1 MDIPVMPHP
10 GTDTQ
15 ASPYQSRQ
23 TKETTN
29 NLKQMNMKKKI
40 LTLLVLLMT
49 AVTGA
54 WAQEQSETIATT
66 DNNVVEGTHF
76 TISNGG
82 EYADEV
88 GMCAYGGIT
97 VTPKNGETITKVV
110 ISCTYGQDC
119 VNDGTTS
126 VSSGTKEITNGG
138 ETITVTGV
146 NASTFTFTC
155 SDDWPQSGQ
164 FVVYYTEAPAGPTE
178 SIDLTTTDNLT
189 WTLASM
195 PDYDVEL
202 EVEYETEL
210 ALSETTDNSAALIE
224 WDGYEA
230 DVTLT
235 RTLAA
240 GSYNTFAAPFSTVI
254 PDGWTVKELTSATF
268 ADGTLTL
275 NFANAASIEAGK
287 PYLVKVAANTDLST
301 APFTGAIVSKDA
313 QPFTSTDVDF
323 IPTLGATTIPDGDT
337 KAVLFLAANNTLLNP
352 SALPADM
359 KGFRAYF
366 QLKGETAS
374 LARAFSIDFGDGETT
389 GIIAIGTDRAASTDN
404 ATYTLDGRRI
414 SKATQKG
421 VYIQNGKKVIIRSAT
436 QGDAIPADAPTRSL
450 CQSKK

>member
-1 MDIPVMPHP
+1 
-10 GTDTQ
+10 
-15 ASPYQSRQ
+15 
-23 TKETTN
+23 
-29 NLKQMNMKKKI
+29 MKHRFLYI
-40 LTLLVLLMT
+40 MALLLTL
-49 AVTGA
+49 ATGA
-54 WAQEQSETIATT
+54 WAQ
-66 DNNVVEGTHF
+66 DP
-76 TISNGG
+76 
-82 EYADEV
+82 D
-88 GMCAYGGIT
+88 
-97 VTPKNGETITKVV
+97 P
-110 ISCTYGQDC
+110 
-119 VNDGTTS
+119 
-126 VSSGTKEITNGG
+126 
-138 ETITVTGV
+138 
-146 NASTFTFTC
+146 
-155 SDDWPQSGQ
+155 
-164 FVVYYTEAPAGPTE
+164 
-178 SIDLTTTDNLT
+178 IDLTPSADGTVWTLSTMPEYDVELEVTYYTDEEVAEMEEAAYTEGVELT
-189 WTLASM
+189 KTSDGSWTLASM
-195 PDYDVEL
+195 PGFDVELEVEYYTDEEVAEMEEAAFTEGVELTKTGANEWTLAATPGFDVEL
-202 EVEYETEL
+202 EVEYETAL
-210 ALSETTDNSAALIE
+210 ALSETTDNSAALTE

-230 DVTLT
+230 DVTMT

-240 GSYNTFAAPFSTVI
+240 GSYNTFAAPFSTAI

-352 SALPADM
+352 SALPANI

-374 LARAFSIDFGDGETT
+374 LARAFSIDFGDGEAT

-436 QGDAIPADAPTRSL
+436 QGDA